1 MYLHLM
7 GLNQKPIAN
16 NLFKKLGLHWWAVPQ
31 SAIGSLF
38 VLVTS
43 GPFATQNLSG
53 PFLEK
58 TEH

>member
-1 MYLHLM
+1 MYLHLV

-16 NLFKKLGLHWWAVPQ
+16 NVFKKLGLHWWTVPQ
-31 SAIGSLF
+31 SAIGNLF

-43 GPFATQNLSG
+43 DPFATQNLSG